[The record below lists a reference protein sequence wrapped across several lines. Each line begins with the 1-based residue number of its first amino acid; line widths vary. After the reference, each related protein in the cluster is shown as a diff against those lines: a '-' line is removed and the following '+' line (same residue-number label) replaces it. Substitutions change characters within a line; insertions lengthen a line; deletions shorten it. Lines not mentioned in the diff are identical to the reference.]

1 MCCSA
6 LYYCFSFILNCSF
19 YIRFYNLHQVQSTAS
34 SLSPTCP
41 ESKIVRLLLSG
52 PLCSTVT
59 AVTSPSAGSVSTI
72 EAMVNCDIADG
83 RVGTVMD
90 VLYSSFIAS
99 SSTTVPLTSSSL
111 LASPPVPS
119 TSTATSGT
127 SFISNS
133 DSSQEHGNLNLFQ
146 DFNGEDM
153 EKKKEGSNN
162 RGRDATSNSSSIN
175 RSRSEGS
182 SGIKVLSC
190 HEKGDLFVVIEQMLQ
205 TGRREEAALLA
216 SKNKEWALALLIASN
231 CGTDTY
237 KEISRAF
244 ASSTFPSSSPLH
256 LATLLFSSQVKNII
270 NM

>member
-1 MCCSA
+1 
-6 LYYCFSFILNCSF
+6 
-19 YIRFYNLHQVQSTAS
+19 
-34 SLSPTCP
+34 
-41 ESKIVRLLLSG
+41 
-52 PLCSTVT
+52 
-59 AVTSPSAGSVSTI
+59 
-72 EAMVNCDIADG
+72 
-83 RVGTVMD
+83 
-90 VLYSSFIAS
+90 
-99 SSTTVPLTSSSL
+99 
-111 LASPPVPS
+111 
-119 TSTATSGT
+119 
-127 SFISNS
+127 
-133 DSSQEHGNLNLFQ
+133 
-146 DFNGEDM
+146 M

-175 RSRSEGS
+175 RSHSEGS

-256 LATLLFSSQVKNII
+256 LATLLFSGQVKNIM